1 MAAYKTV
8 AYNGGWDVLRDEIV
22 SGDCPTNEADLP
34 TNEAALEAVVDR
46 AAALIGLADNTT
58 DDKKAAALLD
68 LAAEQIELAESQ
80 MAPQQQQQSQPK
92 KS

>member
-1 MAAYKTV
+1 MAAYKIG
-8 AYNGGWDVLRDEIV
+8 ADDGGWGVPRDEIV
-22 SGDCPTNEADLP
+22 GDDPRNEV
-34 TNEAALEAVVDR
+34 ALEAVVDR

-80 MAPQQQQQSQPK
+80 MAPQQQQAQPK